1 MMIFEHEIPNG
12 SKLYFGK
19 SAKMKREI
27 EFNASQKLEQLGFE
41 EIVTPLF
48 SYHQHDSFENMDTLI
63 RLNDNHNHTVTLR
76 ADSTP
81 DVLRIA
87 TKRLGRSVELKKWF
101 YIQPTVTFPT
111 TEQYQVGGE
120 ILHGDFKKALSVTLE
135 LLSLMS
141 LEPLLQISN
150 MRIPQILNEKYGIS
164 IEVLK
169 NMNVETLLSDK
180 NEWIKNLVTMNSVS
194 DLDNLDIY
202 PQDIRGELQNLKDES
217 SKIKYKNIII
227 SPLYYSKMRYY
238 ESLTFKMFSGNS
250 LLAMG
255 GSYKIDN
262 ENASGFAI
270 YTDECITMKMNQ
282 GIK

>member
-1 MMIFEHEIPNG
+1 MIFEHEIPNG

-19 SAKMKREI
+19 SAKIKREI
-27 EFNASQKLEQLGFE
+27 EFSASQKLGELGFE

-48 SYHQHDSFENMDTLI
+48 SYHQHDSFENTDTLI
-63 RLNDNHNHTVTLR
+63 RLNDNYNHSVTLR

-111 TEQYQVGGE
+111 IEQYQVGGE
-120 ILHGDFKKALSVTLE
+120 ILHGDFKDALSVTLE
-135 LLSLMS
+135 LLSLIG

-150 MRIPQILNEKYGIS
+150 MRIPQLLSEKYDIS

-169 NMNVETLLSDK
+169 NMNIEMLLSNK
-180 NEWIKNLVTMNSVS
+180 HEWIRNLVTIHSVS
-194 DLDNLDIY
+194 DLKHLDSY
-202 PQDIRGELQNLKDES
+202 PQDIRDELQKLKDEA
-217 SKIKYKNIII
+217 IKLNYKNVIV

-238 ESLTFKMFSGNS
+238 ESLTFRMFNGNS
-250 LLAMG
+250 LLATG
-255 GSYKIDN
+255 GSYTIDN
-262 ENASGFAI
+262 ENASGFAL
-270 YTDECITMKMNQ
+270 YTDECIHQKMNQ